1 MDLFEDIET
10 ALKVCEN
17 GWNALVP
24 GARGM
29 AAVDLAMAGIV
40 VRAGL
45 IVMLFAQFEAEVNRR
60 CEKLIKVKTSASD
73 WRERRAWD
81 AFNPDNVSTVPFLRR
96 LALLLDK
103 NRAEYATARRMYL
116 IRNSVAHGGDMAEEH
131 DFNSVAAALKT
142 VLAVLEEN
150 P

>member
-1 MDLFEDIET
+1 MDLFEDVET
-10 ALKVCEN
+10 ALKVCED
-17 GWNALVP
+17 GWDALFPNAH
-24 GARGM
+24 GM
-29 AAVDLAMAGIV
+29 AAVDLTMTGIV

-45 IVMLFAQFEAEVNRR
+45 IVVLFAQFEAEVNRR
-60 CEKLIKVKTSASD
+60 CEKLIKAKTSASD

-81 AFNPDNVSTVPFLRR
+81 SFNPDNVSVIPFLRR

-116 IRNSVAHGGDMAEEH
+116 IRNGVAHGGDMAEEH
-131 DFNSVAAALKT
+131 DFNSVAVALKT
-142 VLAVLEEN
+142 VLAAMEEN